1 MYKVIIT
8 DEFTHYEKGGVKN
21 FFEGTLNRF
30 AVQQKKKANMEK
42 STFEL
47 SLCMHW
53 LKKMLLLTIKRV

>member
-1 MYKVIIT
+1 MKR
-8 DEFTHYEKGGVKN
+8 GVKN

-30 AVQQKKKANMEK
+30 AVEQKKANMKK